1 MHAHAARIS
10 FRTRCPL
17 RLHSHAV
24 FSRLQCPRTQLIL
37 LCFGVWPGLLTVRG
51 RNEWSSVPI
60 TVAAP
65 HLGLLEAFWM
75 MAAGMP
81 RPIALE
87 PYTKIPVVGTIFR
100 AAKGI
105 AVPLPKADSVA
116 SKPMTP
122 PVAISRTRGARM
134 SREENGL
141 VPAKEEPNPKR
152 SGGSAA
158 TTAVRQAIARHKQ
171 TWAKGGE
178 AAAGK
183 PIAIMPEGTTH
194 NGHSLIKFF
203 SGAFEGGGPVQ
214 PVVLSYP
221 FSRIN
226 HAHFSGSLPHHLWM
240 LFSAP
245 WVRMDVRFLPVRHP
259 SQEESAN
266 ADLYAENVRQEMAR
280 AGGLPLSKYS
290 AKDLRNELREK
301 AEAGRRH
308 RE

>member
-203 SGAFEGGGPVQ
+203 SGAFEGAAAPCSR
-214 PVVLSYP
+214 SY
-221 FSRIN
+221 SRTR
-226 HAHFSGSLPHHLWM
+226 
-240 LFSAP
+240 SAASTMP
-245 WVRMDVRFLPVRHP
+245 TSAARSRTTCGCSSRRRGCAWTCASCRCVIRHRRRVRTPTCT
-259 SQEESAN
+259 
-266 ADLYAENVRQEMAR
+266 
-280 AGGLPLSKYS
+280 
-290 AKDLRNELREK
+290 LRTC
-301 AEAGRRH
+301 GRRW
-308 RE
+308 RGPEDCRSPSTPPRT